1 MAQQSN
7 FNMELELGAVDIF
20 SFEPVDKYGR
30 PLRCNRYLRDQ
41 NFIKKYNL
49 GTDKNDKDEFSA

>member
-7 FNMELELGAVDIF
+7 FNMEVELGSVDIF

-30 PLRCNRYLRDQ
+30 PLRCN
-41 NFIKKYNL
+41 NFIRDVGFIRKYNL
-49 GTDKNDKDEFSA
+49 AFDKDDRD

>member
-7 FNMELELGAVDIF
+7 FNMEIELGSVDIF

-30 PLRCNRYLRDQ
+30 PLRCNNYIRDPS
-41 NFIKKYNL
+41 FIKKYNL
-49 GTDKNDKDEFSA
+49 AENK